1 MMRPALIPAAL
12 WRRNLVPTASPTPI
26 DRAGRGPSFP
36 WIELGQ
42 RFNFPANTF
51 TIATFAGDGI
61 GLEIT
66 PPCVEVLEAA
76 AAVAGGGFSL
86 RFDHLPGGAGCY
98 ARTGEALPAASIAA
112 ARSAD
117 AILLAAMGLPDV
129 RYPDG
134 TEITPQIDIR
144 MILGLYAGVRPARS
158 VPGAPGPLA
167 DPRGQNLDFVL
178 VRESTEGLFKE
189 REKGVVIEDREARD
203 SLVITRAGTERVVD
217 FSFRLAR
224 QRKAEGG
231 KGRVTCIDKA
241 NVFRSF
247 AFFRK
252 VFDEV
257 ATRYPDIQADH
268 AYVDAMALN
277 FVRRPWDYD
286 VMVTE
291 NMFGDILSDLAAGL
305 VGGLGMAPSADVG
318 DDYAVFQPCH
328 GTAPDI
334 AGQGKANPIA
344 MFLSGAMMLE
354 WLGQR
359 HGAKAPVEAAALLRR
374 AIGKALGEDGML
386 PIEQGGDAGVDAV
399 TQAVLR
405 NLRSS

>member
-1 MMRPALIPAAL
+1 M
-12 WRRNLVPTASPTPI
+12 PTNA
-26 DRAGRGPSFP
+26 FK
-36 WIELGQ
+36 
-42 RFNFPANTF
+42 
-51 TIATFAGDGI
+51 IAVFAGDGI

-66 PPCVEVLEAA
+66 PPCVAALEAA
-76 AAVAGGGFSL
+76 AGKLRGGPL
-86 RFDHLPGGAGCY
+86 EFDLSFTHLEGGAGCY

-112 ARSAD
+112 ARAAD

-134 TEITPQIDIR
+134 TEITPQIDLR

-158 VPGAPGPLA
+158 IAGAPGPLA
-167 DPRGQNLDFVL
+167 DPRGQELDFVL
-178 VRESTEGLFKE
+178 IRESTEGLFKE

-203 SLVITRAGTERVVD
+203 SLVITRAGTERVAV
-217 FSFRLAR
+217 FAFELAR

-231 KGRVTCIDKA
+231 RGRVTCVDKA

-257 ATRYPDIQADH
+257 AQRYPDIRADH

-277 FVRRPWDYD
+277 FLRRPWEYD
-286 VMVTE
+286 VLVTE

-305 VGGLGMAPSADVG
+305 IGGLGMAPSADVG
-318 DDYAVFQPCH
+318 DDHAVFQPCH

-344 MFLSGAMMLE
+344 MLLSGAMMLE
-354 WLGQR
+354 WLGR
-359 HGAKAPVEAAALLRR
+359 KHGAAGPIEAGRILRAA
-374 AIGKALGEDGML
+374 IDKALGPDGVL
-386 PIEQGGDAGVDAV
+386 PGEQGGDAGVQKIAD
-399 TQAVLR
+399 AVLR
-405 NLRSS
+405 NIAAG